1 MNVLPEV
8 AGSVCDPSKIM
19 SFKNKFCDA
28 EEYTLESL
36 SSTISEFTKDM
47 DLLVALI
54 TSNSAVFVTNPPPR
68 VPADSVVD
76 PSASA
81 LFKTELDW
89 LIWHLTSFVVIP
101 SAVNFKFGVV
111 APETVTLVVI
121 TALPAP
127 SSAEV

>member
-1 MNVLPEV
+1 MFSSGGYMINVLPEV
-8 AGSVCDPSKIM
+8 AGSVCDPSKII

-28 EEYTLESL
+28 EECTLESL

-81 LFKTELDW
+81 LFKTEFD
-89 LIWHLTSFVVIP
+89 
-101 SAVNFKFGVV
+101 
-111 APETVTLVVI
+111 
-121 TALPAP
+121 
-127 SSAEV
+127 